1 MANSAFVFFNCDGAK
16 SEASMNIFYN
26 STIYGNS
33 SSARRRLWNKIQEEL
48 KAGRVKIAE
57 QNVKKVEKL
66 ILDGNYLAA
75 SDFIQYGAIREFEY
89 I

>member
-26 STIYGNS
+26 STIYSGS
-33 SSARRRLWNKIQEEL
+33 SGARRRLLNKIQEEL
-48 KAGRVKIAE
+48 KAGRIKIAE
-57 QNVKKVEKL
+57 QNVPKVEKL
-66 ILDGNYLAA
+66 ILDGNFLAA